1 MAALLA
7 AKSPT
12 QSEHQIIGSFEI
24 HETIADMEH
33 STFGDMNLQG
43 KHFIHTSEIVAIAKQ
58 IGSCTE
64 VDAEIRHGKFTTS
77 RKTQTSLSTKLVIHI
92 LVPRI
97 ILPASRTIVHA
108 IKRRS

>member
-7 AKSPT
+7 AKSPP

-24 HETIADMEH
+24 HKTIADMEH

-43 KHFIHTSEIVAIAKQ
+43 KYFIYTSEIVAIAKQ

-64 VDAEIRHGKFTTS
+64 VDAEIRHGKFATS
-77 RKTQTSLSTKLVIHI
+77 RKTQTSLSTKLMIHI
-92 LVPRI
+92 LVPGI
-97 ILPASRTIVHA
+97 ILPACRTIVHA